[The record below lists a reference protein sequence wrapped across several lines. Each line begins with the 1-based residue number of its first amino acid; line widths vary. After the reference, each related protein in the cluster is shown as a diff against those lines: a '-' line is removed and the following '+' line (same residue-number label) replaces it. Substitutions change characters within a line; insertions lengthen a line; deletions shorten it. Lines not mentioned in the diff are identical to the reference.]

1 MIQFV
6 IINFLFNRHYFI
18 NLQSCI
24 FLSINPSTKLGIVI
38 KQLKT
43 LNRRVSFK
51 IHQPNNKNLN
61 QIYKYYLTRIL
72 LMHKSSFLHSIVLQ
86 YPYNYFDIS
95 NNSSISSNLISLKL
109 LISDSPS
116 IVFVYSI
123 LPVLRLCCTIR
134 YLTII
139 VECTHS
145 LENDHINFSIETPS
159 INENNLPILPRLTS
173 FNLTI
178 LAICDIRSISYILR
192 GTPNLI
198 HFHFVLETRSANW
211 PFSHNLLNG
220 SVWQQILEYYV
231 PHLTKFEFLMS
242 ITRSTKTTTINDHH
256 LFYSNETELGLACPN
271 VMNLIIS
278 SEYLL
283 LSELIDNEFLIPI
296 FKQIKI
302 IESITNN
309 IYFPLNC
316 ASQFLER
323 FPSLSHIELQVC
335 LFDDYVHL
343 IEIFIIHLTNLSDL
357 NINYRQDTLLDD
369 SVTCDY
375 LIKKRRQTFPNHI
388 LNEQRINA
396 KNNGKTIEIWLL

>member
-242 ITRSTKTTTINDHH
+242 IVR
-256 LFYSNETELGLACPN
+256 
-271 VMNLIIS
+271 V
-278 SEYLL
+278 
-283 LSELIDNEFLIPI
+283 
-296 FKQIKI
+296 
-302 IESITNN
+302 
-309 IYFPLNC
+309 
-316 ASQFLER
+316 
-323 FPSLSHIELQVC
+323 
-335 LFDDYVHL
+335 
-343 IEIFIIHLTNLSDL
+343 
-357 NINYRQDTLLDD
+357 
-369 SVTCDY
+369 
-375 LIKKRRQTFPNHI
+375 
-388 LNEQRINA
+388 
-396 KNNGKTIEIWLL
+396 